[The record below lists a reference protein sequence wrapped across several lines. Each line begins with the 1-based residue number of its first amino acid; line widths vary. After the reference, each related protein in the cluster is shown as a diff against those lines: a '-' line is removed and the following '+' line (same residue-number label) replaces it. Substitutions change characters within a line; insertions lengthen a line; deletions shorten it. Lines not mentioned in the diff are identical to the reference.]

1 MNWSMAA
8 DRKHRP
14 SARNRRN
21 SKMRCARSLSSFFP
35 GIRKNTGLKMEPK
48 THHRRETQPA
58 EILPVEPNV
67 SLSPTIGLIKKD
79 RNKQTLGFP
88 PLNLAEPKR
97 VIFSTP
103 ICARCVS
110 ADGLWSTNCLVLC
123 VWDTG
128 AQLQVSLPGD
138 LTQFYLLFTSS
149 QKPVS
154 RQCRRVSICGNVIEV
169 AYLRKQPAFLLNAGL
184 N

>member
-1 MNWSMAA
+1 MHVHLVVIFA
-8 DRKHRP
+8 
-14 SARNRRN
+14 
-21 SKMRCARSLSSFFP
+21 
-35 GIRKNTGLKMEPK
+35 GIRKITGLKMEPK
-48 THHRRETQPA
+48 SHYRRGTQPA

-67 SLSPTIGLIKKD
+67 SLPRAIVLHKKD

-88 PLNLAEPKR
+88 PFNLAEPKR

-128 AQLQVSLPGD
+128 AQLLACLSGD

-154 RQCRRVSICGNVIEV
+154 RQCRRVSIWGNVIEV
-169 AYLRKQPAFLLNAGL
+169 VYLRKQPAFLLNAGL
-184 N
+184 DS

>member
-1 MNWSMAA
+1 MQ
-8 DRKHRP
+8 
-14 SARNRRN
+14 
-21 SKMRCARSLSSFFP
+21 
-35 GIRKNTGLKMEPK
+35 PK
-48 THHRRETQPA
+48 SHHRRETQPA
-58 EILPVEPNV
+58 EIPPVENV
-67 SLSPTIGLIKKD
+67 SLPRAIVLHTED

-103 ICARCVS
+103 ICARCVL

-128 AQLQVSLPGD
+128 AQLQVSLPGA

-154 RQCRRVSICGNVIEV
+154 RQCRRVSIWGNVIEV
-169 AYLRKQPAFLLNAGL
+169 AYLRRQPDFLLKAGL
-184 N
+184 DS

>member
-1 MNWSMAA
+1 M
-8 DRKHRP
+8 P
-14 SARNRRN
+14 
-21 SKMRCARSLSSFFP
+21 
-35 GIRKNTGLKMEPK
+35 
-48 THHRRETQPA
+48 PA
-58 EILPVEPNV
+58 EPNISLPRATV
-67 SLSPTIGLIKKD
+67 LHTKD

-88 PLNLAEPKR
+88 SLNPAEPKR

-110 ADGLWSTNCLVLC
+110 ADGLWSESCLVLS

-154 RQCRRVSICGNVIEV
+154 RQCRRVSIYGNVIEV
-169 AYLRKQPAFLLNAGL
+169 AYLRKQPAFLLN
-184 N
+184 

>member
-1 MNWSMAA
+1 
-8 DRKHRP
+8 
-14 SARNRRN
+14 
-21 SKMRCARSLSSFFP
+21 MRCARSLSSFFA
-35 GIRKNTGLKMEPK
+35 GIRKNTGLEMQPE

-67 SLSPTIGLIKKD
+67 SLPRAIVPHKKD

-88 PLNLAEPKR
+88 PLPEPKR

-103 ICARCVS
+103 IFARCMS
-110 ADGLWSTNCLVLC
+110 ADRLWSTSCRVLC

-128 AQLQVSLPGD
+128 ALLQVSLPSD

-149 QKPVS
+149 QKPVC

-169 AYLRKQPAFLLNAGL
+169 AYLRTQPAFLLNAGL
-184 N
+184 GS

>member
-1 MNWSMAA
+1 LKA
-8 DRKHRP
+8 RT
-14 SARNRRN
+14 SARNRRTR
-21 SKMRCARSLSSFFP
+21 KCVHVHLVAIFAD
-35 GIRKNTGLKMEPK
+35 IRKNTGLKMQPK
-48 THHRRETQPA
+48 SHHRRETQPA

-67 SLSPTIGLIKKD
+67 SVPRAIVLSKKD

-88 PLNLAEPKR
+88 PVNPAKTKR
-97 VIFSTP
+97 VIFSIP

-110 ADGLWSTNCLVLC
+110 TDGLWSTNCMVLG

-128 AQLQVSLPGD
+128 ARLQVNLPGD
-138 LTQFYLLFTSS
+138 LAEFDLLFTSS

-154 RQCRRVSICGNVIEV
+154 RQCRRVSIWGNVIEV
-169 AYLRKQPAFLLNAGL
+169 AYRRKQPTFLLNAGM